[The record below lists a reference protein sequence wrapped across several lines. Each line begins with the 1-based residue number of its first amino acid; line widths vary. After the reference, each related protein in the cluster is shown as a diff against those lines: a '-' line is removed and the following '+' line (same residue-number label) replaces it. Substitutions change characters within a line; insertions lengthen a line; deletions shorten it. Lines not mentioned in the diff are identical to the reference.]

1 MHLKNVSWG
10 IRIFDFGLK
19 IVKNTGFSNILS
31 VGKKSGLDFQY
42 KNVKNWKMTKYEKIE
57 SACEF

>member
-31 VGKKSGLDFQY
+31 VGKKSGLDFQ
-42 KNVKNWKMTKYEKIE
+42 
-57 SACEF
+57 

>member
-19 IVKNTGFSNILS
+19 IVKNTGFSNILG

-42 KNVKNWKMTKYEKIE
+42 QYLKSRENDKV
-57 SACEF
+57 